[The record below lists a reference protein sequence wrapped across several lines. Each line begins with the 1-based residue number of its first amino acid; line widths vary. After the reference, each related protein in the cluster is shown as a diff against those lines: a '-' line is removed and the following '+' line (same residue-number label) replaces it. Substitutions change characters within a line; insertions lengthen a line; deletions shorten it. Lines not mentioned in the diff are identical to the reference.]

1 MTLTVPATLDR
12 VGGGDLGPKA
22 EPVGSTVADLVT
34 AIERDDGQALFGFAL
49 RLGLPDA
56 EADDAVQETLVRV
69 YLELRREVVLI
80 NPRAWAFRTC
90 YRICMD
96 HHRRSRRQ
104 LRALERVATP
114 APVQAE
120 TEIDDAKAVWD
131 EVDRLPPRQRQVLYL
146 RYAADMTFEDVGA
159 TLAISASAA
168 RSHDT
173 QARASLRR
181 TLESR
186 KR

>member
-1 MTLTVPATLDR
+1 VTLTAPTTLER
-12 VGGGDLGPKA
+12 VGGGDLGPSA
-22 EPVGSTVADLVT
+22 EPVASTIADLVT

-69 YLELRREVVLI
+69 YLELRRGVTLL
-80 NPRAWAFRTC
+80 NPRAWAFRAC
-90 YRICMD
+90 YRVCMD

-104 LRALERVATP
+104 RSALERVEVPSP
-114 APVQAE
+114 AQSGAE
-120 TEIDDAKAVWD
+120 MDDTKAVWE

-146 RYAADMTFEDVGA
+146 RYAADMTFEDVGT

-181 TLESR
+181 TLDSG